1 MNASSLP
8 LPGPARDGRSLIQ
21 RLFGAAWVAPKAVD
35 TVAASPAA
43 PLAHVGASLHDST
56 LEGLRDPILVIEG
69 SSPTDLTGRR
79 IIFANAAAR
88 ALFRVRDTGT
98 LLASAV
104 RDPNVLECID
114 ESLFGGLQA
123 ETAYEPRDTQE
134 RVWKVQTTP
143 LKLPPGVGTAG
154 AACFALAHFHDE
166 TEVRRAHQ
174 ARGDFLANASHE
186 LRTPLASLSGFIET
200 LRGHARD
207 DAEARDQFLRIMSIQ
222 AERMSRLIDDLMSL
236 SRIEL
241 SEHVPPQGVCDLDLC
256 VRDVADTL
264 KPLTAEKKVTVS
276 ISAPG
281 GPASV
286 IGDRDQITQV
296 VQNLIDNALK
306 YSPEGGT
313 VEVQLAPDVTRQEAM
328 DFASRGPA
336 MAAAGGGRLS
346 LLTPDRSERDRYAVI
361 RIVDH
366 GPGMKRE
373 HLPRLTERFY
383 RVEGQK
389 SGDRLGTGLGL
400 AIVKHI
406 VNRHR
411 GGVAVESAPGRGT
424 AFVVY
429 LPMADEADGLRS

>member
-1 MNASSLP
+1 MVASSIP
-8 LPGPARDGRSLIQ
+8 LPTSAREGRSLLE
-21 RLFGAAWVAPKAVD
+21 RLFGDARVSPKLSDSA
-35 TVAASPAA
+35 PAA
-43 PLAHVGASLHDST
+43 AAAPAAGSGANLHDST
-56 LEGLRDPILVIEG
+56 LEGLRDPILVVEG

-104 RDPNVLECID
+104 RDPDVLECID

-143 LKLPPGVGTAG
+143 LTLPAGVGTAG
-154 AACFALAHFHDE
+154 ASCFALAHFHDE
-166 TEVRRAHQ
+166 TEVRRSHE

-186 LRTPLASLSGFIET
+186 LRTPLASLTGFIET
-200 LRGHARD
+200 LRGHAKD
-207 DAEARDQFLRIMSIQ
+207 DAEARDQFLRIMGIQ

-241 SEHVPPQGVCDLDLC
+241 SEHVPPQGACDLKLC
-256 VRDVADTL
+256 ILDVADTL
-264 KPLTAEKKVTVS
+264 KPLTAEKKVTIAIDV
-276 ISAPG
+276 PRTPVG
-281 GPASV
+281 V

-313 VEVQLAPDVTRQEAM
+313 VEVQLVPGQTRQDAM
-328 DFASRGPA
+328 EFGSRGPLMSA
-336 MAAAGGGRLS
+336 SGGGRLS
-346 LLTPDRSERDRYAVI
+346 LLTPDRTERDRYAVL

-366 GPGMKRE
+366 GQGMKRE

-411 GGVAVESAPGRGT
+411 GGAVVESAPGKGT
-424 AFVVY
+424 GFAVY
-429 LPMADEADGLRS
+429 LPMADEGADLRP